1 MAALLNF
8 QSPSWNI
15 LLAGGGEFPPT
26 PKLGLCRLAGIA
38 TGMPWWPVVTPA
50 RESPPL
56 LPQPQCFPHL
66 LPEVVTPFLLSGLS
80 PDGGRAGGLG
90 GRHITGGGL

>member
-1 MAALLNF
+1 MLL
-8 QSPSWNI
+8 
-15 LLAGGGEFPPT
+15 
-26 PKLGLCRLAGIA
+26 
-38 TGMPWWPVVTPA
+38 WPAVTPA

-66 LPEVVTPFLLSGLS
+66 PPKEVTPFLLPGLS

-90 GRHITGGGL
+90 GRQIIGGPL